1 MEALRAAGRA
11 VLRSPSLARH
21 RLGVA
26 RLRRHQ
32 LPESWSDMRE
42 PLLEG
47 MGFALKYLGM
57 TLVEKPKG
65 EDMASA
71 AIHRILATARVGPK
85 KFRKVILT
93 VSPRGLSLQDAETKE
108 TIETISIYRCVRMLL
123 QDKLQNKVFAYVAQ
137 NPQSGALEC
146 HAFLSPKKKI
156 AQAVTL
162 TVAQAFQVALDL
174 WEAAQAGSR
183 EGEGEKKP
191 SLSPLC
197 PPVENTRPP
206 GRSPLGSPP
215 FKTNFEE
222 EEEEDEEE
230 EEEEDLNEAFSG
242 CGGACVW
249 GLPSCPLPV
258 SGGLGLQPPQQLPA
272 SGDIFLRLLLLI
284 FLLPLTVS
292 SLLISSTASA
302 APCLSPTRTSCPHP

>member
-26 RLRRHQ
+26 RLRRHRQ
-32 LPESWSDMRE
+32 ELPESWADMRE

-47 MGFALKYLGM
+47 MSFSLKYLGM

-65 EDMASA
+65 EDMAA
-71 AIHRILATARVGPK
+71 GAIHRIIAMARVGPK
-85 KFRKVILT
+85 KFQKMILT

-108 TIETISIYRCVRMLL
+108 TIETISIYRISYCTT
-123 QDKLQNKVFAYVAQ
+123 DKLQNKVFAYVAQ

-174 WEAAQAGSR
+174 WQATQAGMNDR
-183 EGEGEKKP
+183 Y
-191 SLSPLC
+191 
-197 PPVENTRPP
+197 T
-206 GRSPLGSPP
+206 
-215 FKTNFEE
+215 F
-222 EEEEDEEE
+222 
-230 EEEEDLNEAFSG
+230 
-242 CGGACVW
+242 
-249 GLPSCPLPV
+249 
-258 SGGLGLQPPQQLPA
+258 LQ
-272 SGDIFLRLLLLI
+272 LLLRGSYDC
-284 FLLPLTVS
+284 LLPPHFDRT
-292 SLLISSTASA
+292 
-302 APCLSPTRTSCPHP
+302 PCLSPMQREVKCRRKD

>member
-174 WEAAQAGSR
+174 WEAAQAGGRRGGRGGGGGGRSQR
-183 EGEGEKKP
+183 SLLWPRRGEG
-191 SLSPLC
+191 
-197 PPVENTRPP
+197 PPHHR
-206 GRSPLGSPP
+206 
-215 FKTNFEE
+215 
-222 EEEEDEEE
+222 
-230 EEEEDLNEAFSG
+230 

>member
-26 RLRRHQ
+26 RLRRHRQ
-32 LPESWSDMRE
+32 ELPESWADMRE

-47 MGFALKYLGM
+47 MSFSLKYLGM

-65 EDMASA
+65 EDMAAA
-71 AIHRILATARVGPK
+71 AIHRIIAMARVGPK
-85 KFRKVILT
+85 KFQKMILT

-108 TIETISIYRCVRMLL
+108 TIETISIYRISYCTT
-123 QDKLQNKVFAYVAQ
+123 DKLQNKVFAYVAQ

-174 WEAAQAGSR
+174 WQATQAGSR
-183 EGEGEKKP
+183 EEEKHLP
-191 SLSPLC
+191 RPMC
-197 PPVENTRPP
+197 PIEATCQPVRT
-206 GRSPLGSPP
+206 PLGSPP
-215 FKTNFEE
+215 FKTDF
-222 EEEEDEEE
+222 EDEDDEE
-230 EEEEDLNEAFSG
+230 GDLNEAFSRFREPYL
-242 CGGACVW
+242 W
-249 GLPSCPLPV
+249 ELPRHTVPL
-258 SGGLGLQPPQQLPA
+258 SGSLGMQSSQQLPA
-272 SGDIFLRLLLLI
+272 SRDTVLNHLLL
-284 FLLPLTVS
+284 P
-292 SLLISSTASA
+292 SLFISSTILLSA
-302 APCLSPTRTSCPHP
+302 MHKEQG

>member
-26 RLRRHQ
+26 RLRRHRQ
-32 LPESWSDMRE
+32 ELPESWADMRE

-47 MGFALKYLGM
+47 MSFALKYLGM

-65 EDMASA
+65 EDMAAA
-71 AIHRILATARVGPK
+71 AIHRIIAMARVGPK
-85 KFRKVILT
+85 KFQKMILT

-108 TIETISIYRCVRMLL
+108 TIETISIYRISYCTT
-123 QDKLQNKVFAYVAQ
+123 DKLQNKVFAYVAQ

-174 WEAAQAGSR
+174 WQAAQAGSR
-183 EGEGEKKP
+183 EEEKHLP
-191 SLSPLC
+191 RPMCPIESTC
-197 PPVENTRPP
+197 PPVRT
-206 GRSPLGSPP
+206 PLGSPP
-215 FKTNFEE
+215 FKTDF
-222 EEEEDEEE
+222 EDEDDEE
-230 EEEEDLNEAFSG
+230 GDLNEAFSG
-242 CGGACVW
+242 CREPYLW
-249 GLPSCPLPV
+249 ELPSHTVLL
-258 SGGLGLQPPQQLPA
+258 SGSLGMQSSQQLPA
-272 SGDIFLRLLLLI
+272 SRDTFLNLLLL
-284 FLLPLTVS
+284 S
-292 SLLISSTASA
+292 SLFISSTTLLSA
-302 APCLSPTRTSCPHP
+302 MHKEWADLSSHRPSCR

>member
-26 RLRRHQ
+26 RLRRHRQ
-32 LPESWSDMRE
+32 ELPESWADMRE

-47 MGFALKYLGM
+47 MSFSLKYLGM

-65 EDMASA
+65 EDMAA
-71 AIHRILATARVGPK
+71 GAIHRIIAMARVGPK
-85 KFRKVILT
+85 KFQKMILT

-108 TIETISIYRCVRMLL
+108 TIETISIYRISYCTT
-123 QDKLQNKVFAYVAQ
+123 DKLQNKVFAYVAQ

-174 WEAAQAGSR
+174 WQATQAGSK
-183 EGEGEKKP
+183 EEEKHLP
-191 SLSPLC
+191 RPIC
-197 PPVENTRPP
+197 PIETTCQPVRT
-206 GRSPLGSPP
+206 PLGSPP
-215 FKTNFEE
+215 FKTDF
-222 EEEEDEEE
+222 EDEDDEE
-230 EEEEDLNEAFSG
+230 GDLNEAFSG
-242 CGGACVW
+242 CREPYLW
-249 GLPSCPLPV
+249 ELPSHTVPL
-258 SGGLGLQPPQQLPA
+258 SGSLGMQSSQQLSA
-272 SGDIFLRLLLLI
+272 SRDTVLNHLLL
-284 FLLPLTVS
+284 P
-292 SLLISSTASA
+292 SLFISSTILLPAMHKEQADFLLSSHRL
-302 APCLSPTRTSCPHP
+302 PCLE

>member
-108 TIETISIYRCVRMLL
+108 TIETISIYRISYCTT
-123 QDKLQNKVFAYVAQ
+123 DKLQNKVFAYVAQ

>member
-26 RLRRHQ
+26 RLRRHRQ
-32 LPESWSDMRE
+32 ELPESWADMRE

-47 MGFALKYLGM
+47 MSFSLKYLGM

-65 EDMASA
+65 EDMAA
-71 AIHRILATARVGPK
+71 GAIHRIIAMARVGPK
-85 KFRKVILT
+85 KFQKMILT

-108 TIETISIYRCVRMLL
+108 TIETISIYRISYCTT
-123 QDKLQNKVFAYVAQ
+123 DKLQNKVFAYVAQ

-174 WEAAQAGSR
+174 WQATQAGSK
-183 EGEGEKKP
+183 EEEKHLP
-191 SLSPLC
+191 RPIC
-197 PPVENTRPP
+197 PIETTCQPVRT
-206 GRSPLGSPP
+206 PLGSPP
-215 FKTNFEE
+215 FKTDF
-222 EEEEDEEE
+222 EDEDDEE
-230 EEEEDLNEAFSG
+230 GDLNEAFSG
-242 CGGACVW
+242 CMEEGGCPTTDAGSLTFGSSPVTQFHSVAAW
-249 GLPSCPLPV
+249 GCSPPSNCLPPGTL
-258 SGGLGLQPPQQLPA
+258 
-272 SGDIFLRLLLLI
+272 F
-284 FLLPLTVS
+284 
-292 SLLISSTASA
+292 
-302 APCLSPTRTSCPHP
+302 

>member
-108 TIETISIYRCVRMLL
+108 TIETISIYRQAAEQSLCLRGTEPPERCPRVPRLS
-123 QDKLQNKVFAYVAQ
+123 VAQ
-137 NPQSGALEC
+137 EE
-146 HAFLSPKKKI
+146 
-156 AQAVTL
+156 
-162 TVAQAFQVALDL
+162 DR
-174 WEAAQAGSR
+174 SR